1 MMGKS
6 NQHQSNQTKTPSRDR
21 YWSLML
27 VGDHGRIIP
36 FRRFK
41 GIAIAG
47 LAIVVIA
54 VSALIVL
61 GFMYKHQSTAM
72 ARLQGELDQV
82 RQHVGQLRD
91 EKDVLLAQLVIQQ
104 KMDPKE
110 ISTALGKVP
119 PAKAE
124 SVASPPPE
132 VKPAPIQAAAEPIE
146 AEPPIEKA
154 VPEPPPKPKPEPVKV
169 IPGAEIQQFKA
180 GYRLDRSLLQ
190 ASFRIYNRSKPKEQ
204 LVGKSVV
211 IFKNQEDPQV
221 KWLTIPTLQLTD
233 GMPDGTQGKDF
244 SIRNYRTMEFK
255 AYGIKPPVRFSTVVA
270 MVFSD
275 DGTLILSR
283 EFEVDIDARALPVPE
298 EKPVPAPKTPAAE
311 NSVTP
316 ATENN
321 TPSTAPSTLQAP
333 ASSAPQSA
341 TQPDLQEE
349 SEAPAAAGSEAEP
362 VPDSPQVSPEEA
374 IPSPATSQPD
384 EKSSVNFHSNR

>member
-1 MMGKS
+1 
-6 NQHQSNQTKTPSRDR
+6 
-21 YWSLML
+21 ML

-41 GIAIAG
+41 GIAIGG

-54 VSALIVL
+54 VAALIVL
-61 GFMYKHQSTAM
+61 GFMYKRQSAAM
-72 ARLQGELDQV
+72 AQLQGELDQV

-91 EKDVLLAQLVIQQ
+91 EKDVLLAQLVIGQ

-110 ISTALGKVP
+110 ISTALEKAP

-124 SVASPPPE
+124 SVASPPSPPE
-132 VKPAPIQAAAEPIE
+132 VEPSPLQAAAEPVE
-146 AEPPIEKA
+146 AEPPAEKP
-154 VPEPPPKPKPEPVKV
+154 VPESHPKPKPEPVKV

-180 GYRLDRSLLQ
+180 DYRLDRSLLQ

-221 KWLTIPTLQLTD
+221 KWFTIPTLQLTD
-233 GMPDGTQGKDF
+233 GMPDGTRGNDF

-255 AYGIKPPVRFSTVVA
+255 AYGIKPPVRYNTVVA

-283 EFEVDIDARALPVPE
+283 EFEVAIDARALPGPE
-298 EKPVPAPKTPAAE
+298 EKPVPEPKSPAAE
-311 NSVTP
+311 TSVTP
-316 ATENN
+316 STGTDTQST
-321 TPSTAPSTLQAP
+321 TPGALQAP
-333 ASSAPQSA
+333 VSAAPQSA
-341 TQPDLQEE
+341 TQADTQEE
-349 SEAPAAAGSEAEP
+349 SEAPAATGLEAEP
-362 VPDSPQVSPEEA
+362 VQNSQQVSPEEA
-374 IPSPATSQPD
+374 IPPPETHQPD
-384 EKSSVNFHSNR
+384 EKPSLNFHSNR